1 MALQPDTD
9 ADLRR
14 SAKQL
19 RTLGARLLLA
29 GGILFAIGLLLMLA
43 GDGVLDILGIL
54 VAAVATPPSV
64 GGVGVADLEPL
75 RARRRRAPAA
85 RLDQGGD
92 LARVGD
98 HRVVAREQLGVVPAV
113 GAHARA

>member
-1 MALQPDTD
+1 MALPPDTD

-43 GDGVLDILGIL
+43 GDGVLEFLGIL

-64 GGVGVADLEPL
+64 GGLALFISSFIARGAAEHRPVG
-75 RARRRRAPAA
+75 
-85 RLDQGGD
+85 
-92 LARVGD
+92 
-98 HRVVAREQLGVVPAV
+98 
-113 GAHARA
+113 

>member
-9 ADLRR
+9 AGLRR

-43 GDGVLDILGIL
+43 GDGVLDFLGIL

-64 GGVGVADLEPL
+64 GGLALFISSFFARGAAEHRPL
-75 RARRRRAPAA
+75 A
-85 RLDQGGD
+85 
-92 LARVGD
+92 
-98 HRVVAREQLGVVPAV
+98 
-113 GAHARA
+113 